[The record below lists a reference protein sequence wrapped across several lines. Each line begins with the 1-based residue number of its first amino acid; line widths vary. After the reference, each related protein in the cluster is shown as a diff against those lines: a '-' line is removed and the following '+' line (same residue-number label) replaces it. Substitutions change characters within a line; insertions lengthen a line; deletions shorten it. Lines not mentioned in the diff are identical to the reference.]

1 MAVRIVHPDEG
12 GIDIDKRMVAV
23 HHIMAKIQADEA
35 KATQARVRPKLVEIL
50 EAIEPDADGH
60 RTWVLDEPVMDYG
73 AIVYQRR
80 VSHVPDYDR
89 IMEILE
95 QIDLVDQCTELK
107 RVPDEDAIMNA
118 VFDGKIPEALL
129 KEMYPMKETFAVVV
143 KRA

>member
-35 KATQARVRPKLVEIL
+35 KATQAKVRPKLVEIL
-50 EAIEPDADGH
+50 EEIEPDSDGH
-60 RTWVLDEPVMDYG
+60 RTWVLDEPIMDYG
-73 AIVYQRR
+73 SIVYQRR

-95 QIDLVDQCTELK
+95 QNELVDQCTELK

-118 VFDGKIPEALL
+118 VFDGKIPEDLL